1 MDRLI
6 TFRWQARS
14 LGLYAIGRFEYKVS
28 KHSGEVKYVYIYWL
42 GVRPFYFIGQ
52 GLWEDEP
59 KIVYGKAVRPQEATM
74 FLKKRPCSPTLF
86 DITFFVWK
94 LTWIRINWNR
104 TWNDFI
110 LSLSRIYC
118 AIYAILVRFPCET
131 HGRHRSMRLKIANDQ
146 TIWSIFHKLV
156 LATLNGEK
164 KQQHL

>member
-74 FLKKRPCSPTLF
+74 FLKKRPCSPRNGHVRQLSSTSRFSCENSLEFKWIEIVREMILF
-86 DITFFVWK
+86 
-94 LTWIRINWNR
+94 
-104 TWNDFI
+104 
-110 LSLSRIYC
+110 
-118 AIYAILVRFPCET
+118 
-131 HGRHRSMRLKIANDQ
+131 
-146 TIWSIFHKLV
+146 
-156 LATLNGEK
+156 
-164 KQQHL
+164 